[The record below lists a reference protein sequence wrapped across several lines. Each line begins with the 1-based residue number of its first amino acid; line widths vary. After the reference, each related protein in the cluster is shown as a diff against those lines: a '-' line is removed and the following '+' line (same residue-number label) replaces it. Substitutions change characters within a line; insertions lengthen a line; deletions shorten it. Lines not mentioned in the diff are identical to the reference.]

1 MAPKSHLR
9 HKENVSSLS
18 DMGPDCSFKRVIS
31 ERQPDFTV
39 PDDQIK
45 RVIMCSGRVYF
56 DLRQER
62 MARERNDI
70 ALITLEQI
78 SPFPFTQVIEDLKK
92 YPNAEIMWCQEEPL
106 NMGAWSYV
114 EPRLITALRKAMDD
128 SRIPIYAGRLPAAA
142 PGTGHPQQHTYE
154 IEQFMNDAFA

>member
-1 MAPKSHLR
+1 MG
-9 HKENVSSLS
+9 
-18 DMGPDCSFKRVIS
+18 MGPDCSFKRVIS